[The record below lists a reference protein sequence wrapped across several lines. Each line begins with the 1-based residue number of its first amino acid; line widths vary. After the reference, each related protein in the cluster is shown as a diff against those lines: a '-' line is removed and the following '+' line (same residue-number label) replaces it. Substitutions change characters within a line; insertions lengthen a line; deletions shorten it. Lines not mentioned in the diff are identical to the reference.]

1 MNNTNELIYEKFDPY
16 NDSGT
21 YICQSLYNNK
31 HPTNFIWYH
40 IDYINLYQNK
50 LSQFN
55 ISSINKIVTTYQQLI
70 KLQKNIK
77 KQIYLLNS
85 FYNQKFNL
93 LYITIK
99 FYHNLTQYTYCNN
112 IYNIQI
118 NYICYIRIPRKL
130 LYNNIDEIQLIY
142 FILFNG
148 FYQFGQF
155 YDDDNKI
162 NQSNLT
168 KIYKTFF
175 ENLANQLN
183 FKLFLNK
190 TYLYIPCQYNLFK
203 QLPNLNYT
211 FQPLNIL
218 NYYIIIKY
226 KFNCKQLNNKK
237 IINLLL
243 LNNNYNNNINK
254 LKLNISN
261 YNYINYMKL
270 EKLVIENEKLIKLDC
285 FLNESYTCNNNNNNN
300 NGNYLVKWSISSHYI
315 YYSRTLFNERIY
327 INEKCQLII
336 HNVKLND
343 SNIYN
348 CYIKNIY
355 QLNNNNN
362 NNEPWQLK
370 ISYRLK
376 IEKSYYE
383 WPNETNL
390 FIGLLFLLIWSIFII
405 IIWLILII
413 YNIIYIIY
421 QSKQLTN

>member
-1 MNNTNELIYEKFDPY
+1 MYFITIILSLVIYLFLFNFIKISSTLNYCKDNRSLVYNNNNNELDECYKLQLSLAKQRHIIKLVKYNQFTNIQLTCHLCSNENRTHFQWFRITRKKYNQTIFLLNNITFYDHKWILDQNLYEPIISNITTNDPCIMNNTNELIYEKFDPY

-40 IDYINLYQNK
+40 IDYINPYQNK

-70 KLQKNIK
+70 KLQNNIK

-155 YDDDNKI
+155 YDDDNNKI

-237 IINLLL
+237 
-243 LNNNYNNNINK
+243 NN
-254 LKLNISN
+254 
-261 YNYINYMKL
+261 
-270 EKLVIENEKLIKLDC
+270 
-285 FLNESYTCNNNNNNN
+285 
-300 NGNYLVKWSISSHYI
+300 
-315 YYSRTLFNERIY
+315 
-327 INEKCQLII
+327 
-336 HNVKLND
+336 
-343 SNIYN
+343 
-348 CYIKNIY
+348 
-355 QLNNNNN
+355 
-362 NNEPWQLK
+362 
-370 ISYRLK
+370 
-376 IEKSYYE
+376 
-383 WPNETNL
+383 
-390 FIGLLFLLIWSIFII
+390 
-405 IIWLILII
+405 
-413 YNIIYIIY
+413 
-421 QSKQLTN
+421 